1 MGRPSLL
8 RLWLTM
14 HGGRLAVATV
24 GGDAVVVS
32 EGTIEA

>member
-1 MGRPSLL
+1 
-8 RLWLTM
+8 LWLTM

-32 EGTIEA
+32 EGKIEA